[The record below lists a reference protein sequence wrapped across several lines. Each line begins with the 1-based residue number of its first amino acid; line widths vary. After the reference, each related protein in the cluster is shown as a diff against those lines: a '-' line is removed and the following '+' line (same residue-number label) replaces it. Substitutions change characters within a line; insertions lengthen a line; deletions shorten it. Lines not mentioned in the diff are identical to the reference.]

1 MRTSFEP
8 QSILL
13 QLPVTDIPAPQS
25 QQLYTSSDCAQAR
38 SESTTDEPKVSR
50 TLDLIATARGD
61 KAKKAKPAE
70 AAHGRY
76 LRRKR
81 S

>member
-1 MRTSFEP
+1 MRMPTTEVD
-8 QSILL
+8 SILF
-13 QLPVTDIPAPQS
+13 S
-25 QQLYTSSDCAQAR
+25 AQAHK
-38 SESTTDEPKVSR
+38 ESTTQEPKIPR

-61 KAKKAKPAE
+61 EAKKAKPAE
-70 AAHGRY
+70 AAHGRC